1 MARTNAERIVFLT
14 DIRDQIENRL
24 AQMVAS
30 PKVTYNVDGQ
40 MFDFNGYQKLLFEQL
55 EKLDAYI
62 SSMDTG
68 TGKLAMTQVFT
79 GG

>member
-55 EKLDAYI
+55 EKLDSYI
-62 SSMDTG
+62 NSMDTG